1 MYLRHVPECLQFR
14 GGTGI
19 RAAEP
24 DPCITYCWG
33 MPRVFDQA
41 LIEVSALA
49 GVCLREEVFPAE
61 GKLLCLTLWPQPFPS
76 LVLSFHRGKSLV
88 NQGSVL

>member
-1 MYLRHVPECLQFR
+1 MYLRHVPECLQFQ

-33 MPRVFDQA
+33 MPQDFDQA

-61 GKLLCLTLWPQPFPS
+61 GKLSSCSVATTFSQPGF
-76 LVLSFHRGKSLV
+76 LLSQRKELSKPGHE
-88 NQGSVL
+88 